1 MRSEGRRRG
10 AETWSFCFS
19 HNGILIFFPACAIGG
34 KEATNIFFFFSLSF
48 WDMCVF
54 CMARFDVYNSGGGR
68 LSWFQGYKKKLGKGG
83 TGRNKFDFSSNL
95 FFGGGGGSVCGNFC
109 LLMGKESIVDFQTEF
124 SVVVGAFQCE
134 REGGGGLQKRAKSA
148 QVRRIYGKHDC
159 CIIISREGIPSLSFV

>member
-95 FFGGGGGSVCGNFC
+95 FLGGGGGSVCGNFC

-134 REGGGGLQKRAKSA
+134 REGGGATKKTSEIGAST
-148 QVRRIYGKHDC
+148 
-159 CIIISREGIPSLSFV
+159 